1 VLDTGDEVDLRE
13 EAAQSQDN
21 GGADDSSKKADNFI
35 VSLHGLPYSATLD
48 DIANFLEGLNVYCG
62 SGKCRFIFLG
72 SLYGVSSAEMA
83 NISFVYLLLTIYF
96 VCYAQGAYSHVCMLL

>member
-62 SGKCRFIFLG
+62 SGKCRFIFR
-72 SLYGVSSAEMA
+72 E
-83 NISFVYLLLTIYF
+83 
-96 VCYAQGAYSHVCMLL
+96 VCMEYRLLKWQISHLCTCC